1 MANYIDK
8 EKLMKHYAWWGDDNE
23 NKKIFDEIIGQ
34 QEVIHNVEKVVHGRW
49 QKISD
54 NVSQCS
60 KCGTAI
66 YIKKQYLWNFCPVC
80 GCKMGE

>member
-8 EKLMKHYAWWGDDNE
+8 DKLMKHYAWWGDDNE
-23 NKKIFDEIIGQ
+23 QKKVFDEIIGQ

-49 QKISD
+49 EPTSK

-60 KCGTAI
+60 NCGTGYQNAI
-66 YIKKQYLWNFCPVC
+66 RVELLP
-80 GCKMGE
+80 GMRL